1 MLQFWTVD
9 QESHQIWN
17 VTEFYKILIEPKYDQ
32 KFRGSR
38 YFVLMH
44 IDVRDAYGFVVLEC
58 QICGLR
64 NYGMCIIR
72 AFCLLNVKYLYVT
85 SNDLHTFIVQ

>member
-1 MLQFWTVD
+1 
-9 QESHQIWN
+9 
-17 VTEFYKILIEPKYDQ
+17 
-32 KFRGSR
+32 
-38 YFVLMH
+38 MH